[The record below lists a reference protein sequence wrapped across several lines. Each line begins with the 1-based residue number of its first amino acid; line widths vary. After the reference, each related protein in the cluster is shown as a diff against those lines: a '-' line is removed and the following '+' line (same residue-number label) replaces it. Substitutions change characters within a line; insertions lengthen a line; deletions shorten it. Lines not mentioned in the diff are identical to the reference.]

1 MPGSPRNR
9 LTWGTLLLALIAG
22 LGMLASA
29 APAHASAPISTELRP
44 EQAPAEARVAVIVT
58 SLSKLSLDEGVFH
71 AIFYLGIT
79 CIEECQDEDW
89 DLVNANEYT
98 SELTAV
104 EGPTTWWRVSGTFV
118 FQPNLRLFPF
128 DTQTLPII
136 IEHEDLTM
144 EKLIFVPDQQTSE
157 VSSLIGVPG
166 WLIEPFSLT
175 TSEHFFIGFG
185 ETYSSLTFGLPVSRS
200 TVASITK
207 YYIPLVIFIILGVA
221 TLFLGRNDIQLRTAG
236 TALVGLTI
244 FYLFTSGGVG
254 AVGYLTVWDISVIAG
269 YIALGLV
276 LLCGIIGAYLFH
288 EHRFEGSAGEAL
300 NKRLRFGFLTGIAIF
315 MVVSAAII
323 TTVSVVT

>member
-9 LTWGTLLLALIAG
+9 LTWGTLLLALVAG

-29 APAHASAPISTELRP
+29 TPAQASAPVATVHTTDP
-44 EQAPAEARVAVIVT
+44 APAEARISVIVT
-58 SLSKLSLDEGVFH
+58 SLSKLDLDQGVFH

-79 CIEECQDEDW
+79 CTESCQAEDW

-104 EGPTTWWRVSGTFV
+104 EGDTKWWRVSGTFV

-136 IEHEDLTM
+136 IEHEDLSL
-144 EKLIFVPDQQTSE
+144 EELVFVPDEQASE

-166 WLIEPFSLT
+166 WLIEPYTLT
-175 TSEHFFIGFG
+175 TSEHYFAAFG
-185 ETYSSLTFGLPVSRS
+185 ESYSSVTFDLPVARS

-288 EHRFEGSAGEAL
+288 EHRFEGPAGEAL
-300 NKRLRFGFLTGIAIF
+300 NKKLRFGFLTGIAIF
-315 MVVSAAII
+315 IIVSAIVI
-323 TTVSVVT
+323 TTVAVTT

>member
-1 MPGSPRNR
+1 MPGSPRTR
-9 LTWGTLLLALIAG
+9 LTWSTLLLALIAG
-22 LGMLASA
+22 FGLLASA
-29 APAHASAPISTELRP
+29 TPA
-44 EQAPAEARVAVIVT
+44 QANAAVTTARTVEATPAEARISVIVT
-58 SLSKLSLDEGVFH
+58 SLSKLDLDQGVFH

-79 CIEECQDEDW
+79 CTENCEAEGW

-98 SELTAV
+98 SELTEV
-104 EGPTTWWRVSGTFV
+104 EGPTNWWRVSGTFV

-136 IEHEDLTM
+136 IEHENLTL
-144 EKLIFVPDQQTSE
+144 EELIFVPDQQTSE

-175 TSEHFFIGFG
+175 TSEHFFAGFG
-185 ETYSSLTFGLPVSRS
+185 ETYSSVTFGLPVGRS

-269 YIALGLV
+269 YVALGLV

-288 EHRFEGSAGEAL
+288 EHRFEGEAGEAL
-300 NKRLRFGFLTGIAIF
+300 NKKLRFGFLTGIAIF
-315 MVVSAAII
+315 VAISAATITAVSI
-323 TTVSVVT
+323 TT

>member
-29 APAHASAPISTELRP
+29 APAQASAPITTELRP
-44 EQAPAEARVAVIVT
+44 AQAPAEARVAVVVT
-58 SLSKLSLDEGVFH
+58 SLSKLNLDEGVFH

-98 SELTAV
+98 SELTTV
-104 EGPTTWWRVSGTFV
+104 EGPTKWWRVSGTFV

-136 IEHEDLTM
+136 IEHEDLSM
-144 EKLIFVPDQQTSE
+144 EKLIFIPDQQASE

-175 TSEHFFIGFG
+175 TSEHFFVGFG
-185 ETYSSLTFGLPVSRS
+185 ETYSSLTFGLPVARS

-207 YYIPLVIFIILGVA
+207 YYIPLVIFIVLGVA

-288 EHRFEGSAGEAL
+288 EHRFEGPAGEAL

-315 MVVSAAII
+315 IVISAIVIAII
-323 TTVSVVT
+323 AVNT

>member
-1 MPGSPRNR
+1 MRGVAAAR
-9 LTWGTLLLALIAG
+9 LTWGVLLPALIAG
-22 LGMLASA
+22 AGILASA
-29 APAHASAPISTELRP
+29 VPVQAAAPVTAAQAADPAPTEAEIS
-44 EQAPAEARVAVIVT
+44 VVVT
-58 SLSKLSLDEGVFH
+58 NLSKLDLDQGVFH
-71 AIFYLGIT
+71 AILYLGIT
-79 CIEECQDEDW
+79 CTEPCQADEW

-98 SELTAV
+98 YELTAD

-128 DTQTLPII
+128 DTQILPII
-136 IEHEDLTM
+136 IEHEDLTT
-144 EKLIFVPDQQTSE
+144 EELIFVPDLQTSE
-157 VSSLIGVPG
+157 VSSLTGVPG
-166 WLIEPFSLT
+166 WLIEPFT
-175 TSEHFFIGFG
+175 FTASEHYFAAFE
-185 ETYSSLTFGLPVSRS
+185 ETYSSVTFGLPVVRS

-254 AVGYLTVWDISVIAG
+254 AVGYLTVWDMSVIVG
-269 YIALGLV
+269 YVALGLV

-288 EHRFEGSAGEAL
+288 EHRFDGPAGEAL

-315 MVVSAAII
+315 MAISAVVI
-323 TTVSVVT
+323 TVIALVT

>member
-1 MPGSPRNR
+1 MLSSTRNR
-9 LTWGTLLLALIAG
+9 LTWGSLLLALVAG
-22 LGMLASA
+22 LGLLASA
-29 APAHASAPISTELRP
+29 APAQASAPVATERSAN
-44 EQAPAEARVAVIVT
+44 QAPSEARVSVIVT

-79 CIEECQDEDW
+79 CIDECAAEDW

-98 SELTAV
+98 SELTAE

-144 EKLIFVPDQQTSE
+144 EELIFVPDQQTSE

-166 WLIEPFSLT
+166 WLIEPFTLT

-288 EHRFEGSAGEAL
+288 EHRFDGPEGEAL

-315 MVVSAAII
+315 IVVSAIVITIVAIN
-323 TTVSVVT
+323 T